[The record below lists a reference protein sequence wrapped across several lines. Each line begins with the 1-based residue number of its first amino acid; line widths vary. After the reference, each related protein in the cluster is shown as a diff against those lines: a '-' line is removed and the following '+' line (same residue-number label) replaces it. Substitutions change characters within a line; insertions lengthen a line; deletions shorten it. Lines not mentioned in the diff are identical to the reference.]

1 MGLRIKFKFKPGHL
15 DFIPREHDK
24 IKSIFWNLTNECTH
38 NCIFC
43 YANGGILKENELN
56 LEECLNF
63 IGPLKLNRSE
73 LPQLMELCRE
83 KGVETFFIYKPIPT
97 GRGEKCKENFIPE
110 NEFIPLIDNIFDKFF
125 EEKPN
130 WLIKVEIPYFSFSKL
145 AEKYK
150 NRRVRSL
157 PCRAGEY
164 FVGLTSDGY
173 IIPCP
178 GLEYEE
184 FYCGNIRE
192 KDLEEILENEI
203 LDNFRK
209 RE

>member
-43 YANGGILKENELN
+43 YASGGILKEN
-56 LEECLNF
+56 
-63 IGPLKLNRSE
+63 
-73 LPQLMELCRE
+73 
-83 KGVETFFIYKPIPT
+83 
-97 GRGEKCKENFIPE
+97 
-110 NEFIPLIDNIFDKFF
+110 
-125 EEKPN
+125 
-130 WLIKVEIPYFSFSKL
+130 
-145 AEKYK
+145 
-150 NRRVRSL
+150 
-157 PCRAGEY
+157 
-164 FVGLTSDGY
+164 
-173 IIPCP
+173 
-178 GLEYEE
+178 E